1 MQWNKHAKTLSEK
14 ELKIEEK
21 KKEIQIKTIR
31 FPKELIEEINKA
43 TNNKITFSQFVIDAC
58 IYALDNLDKK

>member
-1 MQWNKHAKTLSEK
+1 MKF
-14 ELKIEEK
+14 KIEEK